1 MNEEVVSVDIATK
14 VQMLKALVGDGDS
27 DETLTI
33 YLMKAK
39 ELLLNIIYPT
49 EANRAEMEVPAMYE
63 MKQIEI
69 AEYFLNKRGA
79 EGEIQHIE
87 NGIHRNYGSSDVPE
101 AMIRHI
107 TPFCGVV
114 K

>member
-1 MNEEVVSVDIATK
+1 MTQTEKIRTLRN
-14 VQMLKALVGDGDS
+14 LVESTDN
-27 DETLTI
+27 DETLAT
-33 YLMKAK
+33 YLQIAG
-39 ELLLNIIYPT
+39 ELILNIVYPL
-49 EANRAEMEVPAMYE
+49 ENDRYYLEVPDRYA
-63 MKQIEI
+63 MKQVEI
-69 AEYFLNKRGA
+69 AAYFMNKRGA

>member
-1 MNEEVVSVDIATK
+1 VDLTTKMNILRT
-14 VQMLKALVGDGDS
+14 MIGDGD
-27 DETLTI
+27 DDATLTA
-33 YLMKAK
+33 YLQIAK

-49 EANRAEMEVPAMYE
+49 EANRAEMEVPAMYQ
-63 MKQIEI
+63 MKEIEV
-69 AEYFLNKRGA
+69 AAYFLNKRGA

-101 AMIRHI
+101 AMIKHI

>member
-1 MNEEVVSVDIATK
+1 MTQADK
-14 VQMLKALVGDGDS
+14 VRILRSMIESDDS
-27 DETLTI
+27 DDTLAT
-33 YLMKAK
+33 YLLISK
-39 ELLLNIIYPT
+39 ELLLNIVYPT
-49 EANRAEMEVPAMYE
+49 DPDRAEREVPAMYD

-69 AEYFLNKRGA
+69 AAYFLNKRGA

-87 NGIHRNYGSSDVPE
+87 NGVHRNYGSSDVPE

>member
-1 MNEEVVSVDIATK
+1 MDMTAKIR
-14 VQMLKALVGDGDS
+14 MLRALVDDGDS

-39 ELLLNIIYPT
+39 ELILNIVYPT
-49 EANRAEMEVPAMYE
+49 ERNRAEMDVPAMYE

-69 AEYFLNKRGA
+69 AEYLMNKRGA

>member
-1 MNEEVVSVDIATK
+1 MDTAAKVRMLRTLVD
-14 VQMLKALVGDGDS
+14 DGDS

-33 YLMKAK
+33 YLLKAK

-49 EANRAEMEVPAMYE
+49 ESNRAEMDVPAMYE

-87 NGIHRNYGSSDVPE
+87 NGVHRNYGSSDVPE
-101 AMIRHI
+101 AMIKHI

>member
-1 MNEEVVSVDIATK
+1 MDSTTKLRILRNMTEAEENDEVLAAY
-14 VQMLKALVGDGDS
+14 LDS
-27 DETLTI
+27 
-33 YLMKAK
+33 AR
-39 ELLLNIIYPT
+39 ELILNIVYPT
-49 EANRAEMEVPAMYE
+49 ERNRASMDVPSMYE

-69 AEYFLNKRGA
+69 AAYLVNKRGA

-87 NGIHRNYGSSDVPE
+87 NGTHSNYGSSDVPE

>member
-1 MNEEVVSVDIATK
+1 MDMERKI
-14 VQMLKALVGDGDS
+14 QLLRALVDDGDS
-27 DETLTI
+27 DDVLTI
-33 YLMKAK
+33 YLLKAK
-39 ELLLNIIYPT
+39 ELLLNILYPT
-49 EANRAEMEVPAMYE
+49 DPGRASKEVPDAYS

-79 EGEIQHIE
+79 EGQIQHIE

>member
-1 MNEEVVSVDIATK
+1 MAAKIRT
-14 VQMLKALVGDGDS
+14 LRGLLDS
-27 DETLTI
+27 DDRDETLTA
-33 YLMKAK
+33 YLDIAR
-39 ELLLNIIYPT
+39 EVLLNIIYPT
-49 EANRAEMEVPAMYE
+49 DPDRAEYEVPAMYE

-69 AEYFLNKRGA
+69 AEYFMQKRGA

-87 NGIHRNYGSSDVPE
+87 NGIHRNYGSSDIPE

>member
-1 MNEEVVSVDIATK
+1 MDMNRKIE
-14 VQMLKALVGDGDS
+14 LLRALVDDGDS
-27 DETLTI
+27 DDVLTI
-33 YLMKAK
+33 YLLKAK
-39 ELLLNIIYPT
+39 ELLLNILYPT
-49 EANRAEMEVPAMYE
+49 DPDRASKEVPDAYS

>member
-1 MNEEVVSVDIATK
+1 MDMNDKICILRGIVDS
-14 VQMLKALVGDGDS
+14 GDS
-27 DETLTI
+27 DDTLTA
-33 YLMKAK
+33 YLLISK
-39 ELLLNIIYPT
+39 ELLLNIVYPT
-49 EANRAEMEVPAMYE
+49 DPDRASYEVPDMYA
-63 MKQIEI
+63 MKQVEI
-69 AEYFLNKRGA
+69 AAYFLNKRGA

-87 NGIHRNYGSSDVPE
+87 NGTHRNYGSSDVPE

>member
-1 MNEEVVSVDIATK
+1 MTQTEKIRILKNLVDSA
-14 VQMLKALVGDGDS
+14 DS
-27 DETLTI
+27 DETLAT
-33 YLMKAK
+33 YLRIAE
-39 ELLLNIIYPT
+39 ELILNIVYPLET
-49 EANRAEMEVPAMYE
+49 EREYLVMPDRYD

-69 AEYFLNKRGA
+69 AAYFLNKRGA

-87 NGIHRNYGSSDVPE
+87 NSVHRNYGSSDVPE

>member
-1 MNEEVVSVDIATK
+1 MELYSKMTILRKIVGEGEDDDVLAAYLSIA
-14 VQMLKALVGDGDS
+14 Q
-27 DETLTI
+27 
-33 YLMKAK
+33 

-49 EANRAEMEVPAMYE
+49 EANRAGMEVPEMYS

-69 AEYFLNKRGA
+69 AAYFLNKRGA

-107 TPFCGVV
+107 TPFVGVV

>member
-1 MNEEVVSVDIATK
+1 MDMSAKVRILGTLVDS
-14 VQMLKALVGDGDS
+14 GDS
-27 DETLTI
+27 DEVLTI
-33 YLMKAK
+33 YLLRAK
-39 ELLLNIIYPT
+39 EVLLNIIYPT
-49 EANRAEMEVPAMYE
+49 ESSRASLDVPAMYE

-69 AEYFLNKRGA
+69 AEYLMNKRGA

-87 NGIHRNYGSSDVPE
+87 NGIHRNYGSSDIPE

>member
-1 MNEEVVSVDIATK
+1 MDRETQIRVLGT
-14 VQMLKALVGDGDS
+14 LTGGGDS
-27 DETLTI
+27 DDVLAI
-33 YLMKAK
+33 YLDRAR
-39 ELLLNIIYPT
+39 EVLLNIIYPT
-49 EANRAEMEVPAMYE
+49 EPNRAQMDVPEPYQ

-69 AEYFLNKRGA
+69 AEYLLNKRGA

-87 NGIHRNYGSSDVPE
+87 NGVHRNYGSSDIPE

>member
-1 MNEEVVSVDIATK
+1 MTQTEKIS
-14 VQMLKALVGDGDS
+14 MLRNMIDSTDS
-27 DETLTI
+27 DETLAT
-33 YLMKAK
+33 YLRIAE
-39 ELLLNIIYPT
+39 ELILNLVYPLESDRYILT
-49 EANRAEMEVPAMYE
+49 MPERYT

-69 AEYFLNKRGA
+69 AAYFLNKRGA

-87 NGIHRNYGSSDVPE
+87 NGVHRNYGSSDVPE

-107 TPFCGVV
+107 MPYCGVV

>member
-1 MNEEVVSVDIATK
+1 MDMNRKI
-14 VQMLKALVGDGDS
+14 QMLRTLVDDGVT
-27 DETLTI
+27 DEVLTI
-33 YLMKAK
+33 YLLKAR
-39 ELLLNIIYPT
+39 EVLLNIIYPT
-49 EANRAEMEVPAMYE
+49 DPDRASKEVPPMYE
-63 MKQIEI
+63 IKQIEI

-87 NGIHRNYGSSDVPE
+87 NGVHRNYGSSDIPE